1 MTTQSDTSRPM
12 NLASPMPFLVGAF
25 GILLLAVMDA
35 LIKGVATQHPTS
47 QIVFMRFACGLP
59 WAILALFVL
68 KPPVPDRAMV
78 RAHLLRGLLVVFTAG
93 LFFYALAKL
102 ELAEAITLAFLSPL
116 FLALLAALIL
126 KEPIP
131 PAVLV
136 AIVVG
141 FLGMAVIVAGKV
153 GGGVLD
159 LARVLG
165 IAAAILS
172 AFFYA
177 ANLVLLR
184 KRAQTDALGLIVLFQ
199 NLFPMLMI
207 APFAYLVWE
216 APDPRSWLVFAAIGL
231 IGLGGHLCM
240 AWAFA
245 RGQAGPLGVLEY
257 TALVWGSAIGYLA
270 FGEVPSWITR
280 AGAALIIAACLAVA
294 RRQIRK

>member
-1 MTTQSDTSRPM
+1 
-12 NLASPMPFLVGAF
+12 MPFLVGAF
-25 GILLLAVMDA
+25 GVFLLALMDA
-35 LIKGVATQHPTS
+35 LIKSVAAAHATP

-59 WAILALFVL
+59 WAILALAVL
-68 KPPVPDRAMV
+68 RPPMPGREMV
-78 RAHLLRGLLVVFTAG
+78 RAHLFRGALVVLTAG

-116 FLALLAALIL
+116 FLAALAALIL
-126 KEPIP
+126 KEAIS
-131 PAVLV
+131 PAVMI

-141 FLGMAVIVAGKV
+141 FIGMAIIVAGKV
-153 GGGVLD
+153 GGGVFD
-159 LARVLG
+159 LTRILG

-184 KRAQTDALGLIVLFQ
+184 QRAQTDALGLIVLFQ

-207 APFAYLVWE
+207 APFAYMVWE
-216 APDPRSWLVFAAIGL
+216 TPDPRSWVLFAGIGL
-231 IGLGGHLCM
+231 LGLAGHLCM

-245 RGQAGPLGVLEY
+245 RANAGPLGVLEY
-257 TALVWGSAIGYLA
+257 SALIWGSALGYLA
-270 FGEVPSWITR
+270 FGEVPSWTTW

-294 RRQIRK
+294 RRQTGR

>member
-131 PAVLV
+131 PAVLI

-165 IAAAILS
+165 IGAAILS

-216 APDPRSWLVFAAIGL
+216 APDPRSWLIFAAIGL

-245 RGQAGPLGVLEY
+245 RAQAGPLGVLEY

-270 FGEVPSWITR
+270 FGEVPSWTTW
-280 AGAALIIAACLAVA
+280 AGAAMIIAACLAVA
-294 RRQIRK
+294 RRQIRR